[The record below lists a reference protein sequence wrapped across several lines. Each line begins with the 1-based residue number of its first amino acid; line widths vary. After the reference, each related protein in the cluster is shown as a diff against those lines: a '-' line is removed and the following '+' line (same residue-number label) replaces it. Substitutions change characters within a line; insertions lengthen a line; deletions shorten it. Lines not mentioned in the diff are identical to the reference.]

1 MDVVSISSLIKI
13 VPVRTVFSSCS
24 LKLGLPKFRNLSLM
38 SASCS
43 FRHVSRKKH
52 ECRLLNISL
61 QIIQK

>member
-24 LKLGLPKFRNLSLM
+24 LKLGRPKFLNFSQM

-43 FRHVSRKKH
+43 YRHVSHKKH
-52 ECRLLNISL
+52 VCRLLNISL
-61 QIIQK
+61 QIIQT